1 MVHCGVPVT
10 DTHYIRYIRNS
21 GTEAGGKEVLMNGIA
36 GVSFQEVPGGLKVH
50 VRKSQNKSS
59 AGKLKKRLPYNF
71 KQMSKQIMQAKTSD
85 AARPLVAKAQAK
97 LSWPYKKLR
106 SSEYGDSEIAAAII
120 HAAAM
125 ERIAKRKVRHLE
137 EEAAENKSGVMGVPG
152 EEEEIYGEDEL
163 KAGIEESE
171 EIPEEMMKQMMEE
184 IEELEEELAEDVMSE
199 LQDMISCASGDMTEE
214 EIEEL
219 KRKHRNDEERQI
231 TRADLKY
238 LKALF
243 DRLEQEKK
251 QVSSGNIGQT
261 SGSSESFSCVVDCIP
276 DVEAIDVDV
285 GSFVDACV

>member
-1 MVHCGVPVT
+1 MVHCGVPGT
-10 DTHYIRYIRNS
+10 DTHYIRNS

-50 VRKSQNKSS
+50 VRKSQSKSS

-97 LSWPYKKLR
+97 LSWLYKKLR
-106 SSEYGDSEIAAAII
+106 SGEYGDSEIAAAII

-125 ERIAKRKVRHLE
+125 ERIAKRKVRHLEE

-171 EIPEEMMKQMMEE
+171 EISKEMMKQMMEE
-184 IEELEEELAEDVMSE
+184 IEELEEELAEDMMSE

-231 TRADLKY
+231 IRADLKY

-276 DVEAIDVDV
+276 DVEAVDVDV

>member
-1 MVHCGVPVT
+1 
-10 DTHYIRYIRNS
+10 
-21 GTEAGGKEVLMNGIA
+21 MNGIA

-50 VRKSQNKSS
+50 VRKSQSKSS

-97 LSWPYKKLR
+97 LSWLYKKLR
-106 SSEYGDSEIAAAII
+106 SGEYGDSEIAAAII

-137 EEAAENKSGVMGVPG
+137 EEEAAENKSGVMGVPG
-152 EEEEIYGEDEL
+152 EEEEIYGKDEL

-171 EIPEEMMKQMMEE
+171 EISEEMMKQMMEE
-184 IEELEEELAEDVMSE
+184 IEELEEELAEDMMSE

-219 KRKHRNDEERQI
+219 KRKHRNVEERQI

-276 DVEAIDVDV
+276 DVEAVDVDV

>member
-1 MVHCGVPVT
+1 MVHCGVPGT
-10 DTHYIRYIRNS
+10 DTHYIRNS

-50 VRKSQNKSS
+50 VRKSQSKSS

-97 LSWPYKKLR
+97 LSWLYKKLR
-106 SSEYGDSEIAAAII
+106 SGEYGDSEIAAAII

-125 ERIAKRKVRHLE
+125 ERIAKRKVRHLEE

-171 EIPEEMMKQMMEE
+171 EISKEMMKQMMEE
-184 IEELEEELAEDVMSE
+184 IEELEEELAEDMMSE

-276 DVEAIDVDV
+276 DVEAVDVDV

>member
-1 MVHCGVPVT
+1 MVHCGVPGT

-97 LSWPYKKLR
+97 LSWLYKKLR
-106 SSEYGDSEIAAAII
+106 SGEYGDSEIVAAII
-120 HAAAM
+120 HATVM
-125 ERIAKRKVRHLE
+125 ERIAKRKVRHLEE

-184 IEELEEELAEDVMSE
+184 IGICSRNLTILTVHR
-199 LQDMISCASGDMTEE
+199 LILF
-214 EIEEL
+214 L
-219 KRKHRNDEERQI
+219 KSIRNTLLRLRCHLGFPLRMDTCHR
-231 TRADLKY
+231 L
-238 LKALF
+238 
-243 DRLEQEKK
+243 
-251 QVSSGNIGQT
+251 
-261 SGSSESFSCVVDCIP
+261 
-276 DVEAIDVDV
+276 
-285 GSFVDACV
+285 

>member
-1 MVHCGVPVT
+1 
-10 DTHYIRYIRNS
+10 
-21 GTEAGGKEVLMNGIA
+21 MNGIA

-97 LSWPYKKLR
+97 LSWLYKKLR
-106 SSEYGDSEIAAAII
+106 SGEYGDSEIVAAII

-125 ERIAKRKVRHLE
+125 ERIAKRKVRHLEE

-184 IEELEEELAEDVMSE
+184 IGICSRNLTILTVHR
-199 LQDMISCASGDMTEE
+199 LILF
-214 EIEEL
+214 L
-219 KRKHRNDEERQI
+219 KSIRNTLLRLRCHLGFPLRMDTCHR
-231 TRADLKY
+231 L
-238 LKALF
+238 
-243 DRLEQEKK
+243 
-251 QVSSGNIGQT
+251 
-261 SGSSESFSCVVDCIP
+261 
-276 DVEAIDVDV
+276 
-285 GSFVDACV
+285 